1 MDTEIYISSGILE
14 LYCAGAL
21 SEAEMREVERM
32 ASQFAAIKKEIQ
44 AIELALWSFN
54 DHIFAG
60 PHEQFKRELIA
71 GIKINSPNANDVEK
85 TPETTLNKAVE
96 PETPSIKIP
105 KELPAAKEINPEQA
119 IQSTGSKRKK
129 ISLGVFLV
137 IILPILL
144 AFGAFGLWNNWDALL
159 QELTAAKKI
168 AANAEKSRA
177 KIDSNLKATNQT
189 LDTLRNPDLVKIT
202 LSGMKFSP
210 EAKAVIYWNKNT
222 NQILLDPVLIPLED
236 KAHCYQ
242 LWAMN
247 KGETLSLGTF
257 SATNKNKQMLPMKAT
272 SKASVFIISLEPKN
286 GSAIPN
292 IAQLC
297 LMSKE

>member
-14 LYCAGAL
+14 LYCAGSL

-32 ASQFAAIKKEIQ
+32 ASQFAAVKKEIQ

-54 DHIFAG
+54 EHIFAG
-60 PHEQFKRELIA
+60 PHDQLKTELIA
-71 GIKINSPNANDVEK
+71 GIKLNSPNTIIEK
-85 TPETTLNKAVE
+85 THENALNKAVE
-96 PETPSIKIP
+96 PEVTIVETPIVSP
-105 KELPAAKEINPEQA
+105 VAKEIIPEQA
-119 IQSTGSKRKK
+119 IQSTESKKKK
-129 ISLGVFLV
+129 ISIGIFLV
-137 IILPILL
+137 IILPIIL

-159 QELTAAKKI
+159 QELSAAKKT

-177 KIDSNLKATNQT
+177 QIDSNLKATSQT

-210 EAKAVIYWNKNT
+210 AAKAVIYWNKNT

-236 KAHCYQ
+236 KDHCYQ

-257 SATNKNKQMLPMKAT
+257 SATNKNKQMLPMKAVD
-272 SKASVFIISLEPKN
+272 KASVFIISLEPKN

>member
-32 ASQFAAIKKEIQ
+32 ASQFAAVKKEIQ

-54 DHIFAG
+54 EHVFAG
-60 PHEQFKRELIA
+60 PHDQLKTELIA
-71 GIKINSPNANDVEK
+71 GIKLNSPNTIIEK
-85 TPETTLNKAVE
+85 THEAALNNAVE
-96 PETPSIKIP
+96 PEVNIVEIP
-105 KELPAAKEINPEQA
+105 IVLPAAKEIIPEQTEKPLKA
-119 IQSTGSKRKK
+119 SKKT
-129 ISLGVFLV
+129 ISMGVFLV
-137 IILPILL
+137 IILPIIL

-159 QELTAAKKI
+159 QELTAAKKT

-177 KIDSNLKATNQT
+177 QIDSSLKATSQT
-189 LDTLRNPDLVKIT
+189 LDTLRNPDLIKIT

-210 EAKAVIYWNKNT
+210 AAKAVIYWNKNT

-236 KAHCYQ
+236 KDHCYQ

-257 SATNKNKQMLPMKAT
+257 SATNKNKQMLPMKAVD
-272 SKASVFIISLEPKN
+272 KASVFIISLEPKN

>member
-32 ASQFAAIKKEIQ
+32 ASQFAAVKKEIQ

-54 DHIFAG
+54 EHIFAG
-60 PHEQFKRELIA
+60 PHDQLKTELIA
-71 GIKINSPNANDVEK
+71 GIKLNSPNTIIEK
-85 TPETTLNKAVE
+85 THETALNKAVE
-96 PETPSIKIP
+96 PEVTIVEIP
-105 KELPAAKEINPEQA
+105 IVSPAAKEIIPEQT
-119 IQSTGSKRKK
+119 IQSTESKKKK
-129 ISLGVFLV
+129 ISIGIFLV
-137 IILPILL
+137 IILPIIL

-159 QELTAAKKI
+159 QELSAAKKT

-177 KIDSNLKATNQT
+177 QIDSNLKATSQT

-210 EAKAVIYWNKNT
+210 AAKAVIYWNKNT

-236 KAHCYQ
+236 KDHCYQ

-257 SATNKNKQMLPMKAT
+257 SATNKNKQMLPMKAVD
-272 SKASVFIISLEPKN
+272 KASVFIISLEPKN

>member
-60 PHEQFKRELIA
+60 PHEQFKTELIT
-71 GIKINSPNANDVEK
+71 GIKINSPNAIIEK
-85 TPETTLNKAVE
+85 THETALKKAVE
-96 PETPSIKIP
+96 PEVNIVKIP
-105 KELPAAKEINPEQA
+105 IVTLAAKEIIPKQA
-119 IQSTGSKRKK
+119 IQSTGSKKKK
-129 ISLGVFLV
+129 ISIGIFLV

-159 QELTAAKKI
+159 
-168 AANAEKSRA
+168 
-177 KIDSNLKATNQT
+177 KATSQT

-236 KAHCYQ
+236 KDHCYQ

>member
-32 ASQFAAIKKEIQ
+32 ASQFAAVKKEIQ

-54 DHIFAG
+54 EHIFAG
-60 PHEQFKRELIA
+60 PHDQLKTELIA
-71 GIKINSPNANDVEK
+71 GIKLNSPNTSIEK
-85 TPETTLNKAVE
+85 THETALNKEVE
-96 PETPSIKIP
+96 PEVTIVEIP
-105 KELPAAKEINPEQA
+105 IVSPAAKEIIPEQA
-119 IQSTGSKRKK
+119 IQSTESKKKK
-129 ISLGVFLV
+129 ISIGIFLV
-137 IILPILL
+137 IILPIIL

-159 QELTAAKKI
+159 QELSAAKKT

-177 KIDSNLKATNQT
+177 QIDSNLKATSQT

-210 EAKAVIYWNKNT
+210 AAKAVIYWNKNT

-236 KAHCYQ
+236 KDHCYQ

-257 SATNKNKQMLPMKAT
+257 SATNKNKQMLPMKAVD
-272 SKASVFIISLEPKN
+272 KASVFIISLEPKN

>member
-21 SEAEMREVERM
+21 SEAEMREVERI
-32 ASQFAAIKKEIQ
+32 ASQFAAVKKEIQ
-44 AIELALWSFN
+44 SIELALWSFN
-54 DHIFAG
+54 EQIFAG
-60 PHEQFKRELIA
+60 PHDQLKTELIA
-71 GIKINSPNANDVEK
+71 GIKLNSPNTFIEK
-85 TPETTLNKAVE
+85 KHETALNKAVE
-96 PETPSIKIP
+96 PEVTIVEIP
-105 KELPAAKEINPEQA
+105 IVSPAAKEIIPEQT
-119 IQSTGSKRKK
+119 IQSTESKKKK
-129 ISLGVFLV
+129 ISIGIFLV
-137 IILPILL
+137 IILPIIL

-159 QELTAAKKI
+159 QELSAAKKT

-177 KIDSNLKATNQT
+177 QIDSNLKATSQT

-210 EAKAVIYWNKNT
+210 AAKAVIYWNKNT

-236 KAHCYQ
+236 KDHCYQ

-257 SATNKNKQMLPMKAT
+257 SATNKNKQMLPMKAVD
-272 SKASVFIISLEPKN
+272 KASVFIISLEPKN

>member
-32 ASQFAAIKKEIQ
+32 ASQFAAVKKEIQ

-54 DHIFAG
+54 EHIFAG
-60 PHEQFKRELIA
+60 PHDQLKTELIA
-71 GIKINSPNANDVEK
+71 GIKLNSPNTIIEK
-85 TPETTLNKAVE
+85 THETALNKAVE
-96 PETPSIKIP
+96 PEVTIVETPIVS
-105 KELPAAKEINPEQA
+105 PAAKEIIPEQA
-119 IQSTGSKRKK
+119 IQSTESKKKK
-129 ISLGVFLV
+129 ISIGIFLV
-137 IILPILL
+137 IILPIIL

-159 QELTAAKKI
+159 QELSAAKKT

-177 KIDSNLKATNQT
+177 QIDSNLKATSQT

-210 EAKAVIYWNKNT
+210 AAKAVIYWNKNT

-236 KAHCYQ
+236 KDHCYQ

-257 SATNKNKQMLPMKAT
+257 SATNKNKQMLPMKAIGKT
-272 SKASVFIISLEPKN
+272 SVFIISLEPKN

-292 IAQLC
+292 LAQLC

>member
-32 ASQFAAIKKEIQ
+32 ASQFAAVKKEIQ

-54 DHIFAG
+54 EHIFAG
-60 PHEQFKRELIA
+60 PHDQLKTELIA
-71 GIKINSPNANDVEK
+71 GIKLNSPNTIIEK
-85 TPETTLNKAVE
+85 THETALNKAVE
-96 PETPSIKIP
+96 PEVTIVEIP
-105 KELPAAKEINPEQA
+105 IVSPVAKEIIPEQA
-119 IQSTGSKRKK
+119 IQSTESKKKK
-129 ISLGVFLV
+129 ISIGIFLV
-137 IILPILL
+137 IILPIIL

-159 QELTAAKKI
+159 QELSAAKKT

-177 KIDSNLKATNQT
+177 QIDSNLKATSQT

-210 EAKAVIYWNKNT
+210 AAKAVIYWNKNN

-236 KAHCYQ
+236 KDHCYQ

-257 SATNKNKQMLPMKAT
+257 SATNKNKQMLPMKAVD
-272 SKASVFIISLEPKN
+272 KASVFIISLEPKN

>member
-21 SEAEMREVERM
+21 SEAEMREVERI
-32 ASQFAAIKKEIQ
+32 ASQFAAVKKEIQ

-54 DHIFAG
+54 EHIFAG
-60 PHEQFKRELIA
+60 PHDQLKTELIA
-71 GIKINSPNANDVEK
+71 GIKLNSPNTIIEK
-85 TPETTLNKAVE
+85 THETALNKAVE
-96 PETPSIKIP
+96 PEVTIVEIP
-105 KELPAAKEINPEQA
+105 IVSPAAKEIIPEQT
-119 IQSTGSKRKK
+119 IQSTESKKKK
-129 ISLGVFLV
+129 ISIGIFLV
-137 IILPILL
+137 IILPIIL

-159 QELTAAKKI
+159 QELSAAKKT

-177 KIDSNLKATNQT
+177 QIDSNLKATSQT

-210 EAKAVIYWNKNT
+210 AAKAVIYWNKNN

-236 KAHCYQ
+236 KDHCYQ

-257 SATNKNKQMLPMKAT
+257 SATNKNKQMLPMKAVD
-272 SKASVFIISLEPKN
+272 KASVFIISLEPKN

>member
-54 DHIFAG
+54 DQIFAG

-71 GIKINSPNANDVEK
+71 GIKINSPNTIGVEK
-85 TPETTLNKAVE
+85 MPETALNKAVE
-96 PETPSIKIP
+96 PETPSIEIP
-105 KELPAAKEINPEQA
+105 KELPVAKEIIPEQA
-119 IQSTGSKRKK
+119 IQSTGSKKKK
-129 ISLGVFLV
+129 ISIGIFLV

-177 KIDSNLKATNQT
+177 QIDSNLKATSQT

-236 KAHCYQ
+236 KDHCYQ

-272 SKASVFIISLEPKN
+272 SKASVFLISLEPKN

>member
-32 ASQFAAIKKEIQ
+32 ASQFAAVKKEIQ

-54 DHIFAG
+54 EHVFAG
-60 PHEQFKRELIA
+60 PHDQLKTELIA
-71 GIKINSPNANDVEK
+71 GIKLNSPNTIIEK
-85 TPETTLNKAVE
+85 THEAALNNAVE
-96 PETPSIKIP
+96 PEVNIVEIP
-105 KELPAAKEINPEQA
+105 IVLPAAKEIIPEQTEKPLKA
-119 IQSTGSKRKK
+119 SKKT
-129 ISLGVFLV
+129 ISMGVFLV
-137 IILPILL
+137 IILPIIL

-159 QELTAAKKI
+159 QELTAAKKL

-177 KIDSNLKATNQT
+177 QIDSSLKATSQT
-189 LDTLRNPDLVKIT
+189 LDTLRNPDLIKIT

-210 EAKAVIYWNKNT
+210 AAKAVIYWNKNT

-236 KAHCYQ
+236 KDHCYQ

-257 SATNKNKQMLPMKAT
+257 SATNKNKQMLPMKAVD
-272 SKASVFIISLEPKN
+272 KASVFIISLEPKN

>member
-32 ASQFAAIKKEIQ
+32 ASQFAAVKKEIQ

-54 DHIFAG
+54 EHVFAG
-60 PHEQFKRELIA
+60 PHDQLKTELIA
-71 GIKINSPNANDVEK
+71 GIKLNSPNTIIEN
-85 TPETTLNKAVE
+85 THETSLNNAVE
-96 PETPSIKIP
+96 PKVKTVETPIV
-105 KELPAAKEINPEQA
+105 LPAAKEIIPEQTEKPGKA
-119 IQSTGSKRKK
+119 SKKT

-137 IILPILL
+137 IILPIIL
-144 AFGAFGLWNNWDALL
+144 AFGAFGLWNNWDSLL
-159 QELTAAKKI
+159 QELTAAKKL
-168 AANAEKSRA
+168 AANSEKSRA
-177 KIDSNLKATNQT
+177 QIDSNLKATSQT

-210 EAKAVIYWNKNT
+210 AAKAVIYWNKNT

-236 KAHCYQ
+236 KDHCYQ

-257 SATNKNKQMLPMKAT
+257 SATNKHKQMLPMKAVD
-272 SKASVFIISLEPKN
+272 KASVFLISLEPKN

>member
-32 ASQFAAIKKEIQ
+32 ASQFAAVKKEIQ

-54 DHIFAG
+54 EHVFAG
-60 PHEQFKRELIA
+60 PHDQLKTELIA
-71 GIKINSPNANDVEK
+71 GIKLNSPNTIIEK
-85 TPETTLNKAVE
+85 THEAALNNAVE
-96 PETPSIKIP
+96 PEVNTVETPIV
-105 KELPAAKEINPEQA
+105 LAAAKEIIPEQT
-119 IQSTGSKRKK
+119 IQSTGSKKKK
-129 ISLGVFLV
+129 ISIGIFLV
-137 IILPILL
+137 IILPIIL

-159 QELTAAKKI
+159 QELTAAKKT

-177 KIDSNLKATNQT
+177 QIDSNLKATSQT
-189 LDTLRNPDLVKIT
+189 LDTLRNPDLIKIT

-210 EAKAVIYWNKNT
+210 AAKAVIYWNKNT

-236 KAHCYQ
+236 KDHCYQ

-257 SATNKNKQMLPMKAT
+257 SATNKNKQMLPMKAVD
-272 SKASVFIISLEPKN
+272 KASVFLISLEPKN

>member
-32 ASQFAAIKKEIQ
+32 ASQFAAVKKEIQ

-54 DHIFAG
+54 EHIFAG
-60 PHEQFKRELIA
+60 PHNQLKTELIA
-71 GIKINSPNANDVEK
+71 GIKLNSSNTIIEK
-85 TPETTLNKAVE
+85 THEAALNNAVE
-96 PETPSIKIP
+96 PEVNTVETPIV
-105 KELPAAKEINPEQA
+105 LPAAKEIIPEQT
-119 IQSTGSKRKK
+119 IQSTGSKKKK
-129 ISLGVFLV
+129 ISIGIFLV
-137 IILPILL
+137 IILPIIL

-159 QELTAAKKI
+159 QELTAAKKL

-177 KIDSNLKATNQT
+177 QIDSNLKATSQT
-189 LDTLRNPDLVKIT
+189 LDTLRNPDLIKIT

-210 EAKAVIYWNKNT
+210 AAKAVIYWNKNT

-236 KAHCYQ
+236 KDHCYQ

-257 SATNKNKQMLPMKAT
+257 SATNKNKQMLPMKAVD
-272 SKASVFIISLEPKN
+272 KASVFIISLEPKN

>member
-32 ASQFAAIKKEIQ
+32 ASQFAAVKKEIQ

-54 DHIFAG
+54 EHIFAG
-60 PHEQFKRELIA
+60 PHDQLKTELIA
-71 GIKINSPNANDVEK
+71 GIKLNSPNTIIEK
-85 TPETTLNKAVE
+85 THETALKKAVE
-96 PETPSIKIP
+96 PEVTIVETPIVS
-105 KELPAAKEINPEQA
+105 PAAKEIIPEQA
-119 IQSTGSKRKK
+119 IQSTESKKKK
-129 ISLGVFLV
+129 ISIGIFLV
-137 IILPILL
+137 IILPIIL

-159 QELTAAKKI
+159 QELSAAKKT

-177 KIDSNLKATNQT
+177 QIDSNLKATSQT

-210 EAKAVIYWNKNT
+210 AAKAVIYWNKNT

-236 KAHCYQ
+236 KDHCYQ

-257 SATNKNKQMLPMKAT
+257 SATNKNKQMLPMKAVD
-272 SKASVFIISLEPKN
+272 KASVFIISLEPKN

>member
-32 ASQFAAIKKEIQ
+32 ASQFAAVKKEIQ

-54 DHIFAG
+54 EHIFAG
-60 PHEQFKRELIA
+60 PHDQLKTELIA
-71 GIKINSPNANDVEK
+71 GIKLNSSNTIIEK
-85 TPETTLNKAVE
+85 THEAALNNAVE
-96 PETPSIKIP
+96 PEVNTVETPIV
-105 KELPAAKEINPEQA
+105 LPAAKEIIPEQT
-119 IQSTGSKRKK
+119 IQSTGSKKKK
-129 ISLGVFLV
+129 ISIGIFLV
-137 IILPILL
+137 IILPIIL

-159 QELTAAKKI
+159 QELTAAKKL

-177 KIDSNLKATNQT
+177 QIDSNLKATSQT
-189 LDTLRNPDLVKIT
+189 LDTLRNPDLIKIT

-210 EAKAVIYWNKNT
+210 AAKAVIYWNKNT

-236 KAHCYQ
+236 KDHCYQ

-257 SATNKNKQMLPMKAT
+257 SATNKNKQMLPMKAVD
-272 SKASVFIISLEPKN
+272 KASVFLISLEPKN

>member
-32 ASQFAAIKKEIQ
+32 ASQFAAVKKEIQ

-54 DHIFAG
+54 EHIFAG
-60 PHEQFKRELIA
+60 PHDQLKTELIA
-71 GIKINSPNANDVEK
+71 GIKLNSPNTIIEN
-85 TPETTLNKAVE
+85 THETSLNNAVE
-96 PETPSIKIP
+96 PKVKTLETPIV
-105 KELPAAKEINPEQA
+105 LPAAKEIIPEQTEKPGKA
-119 IQSTGSKRKK
+119 SKKT

-137 IILPILL
+137 IILPIIL
-144 AFGAFGLWNNWDALL
+144 AFGAFGLWNNWDSLL
-159 QELTAAKKI
+159 QELTAAKKL
-168 AANAEKSRA
+168 AANSEKSRA
-177 KIDSNLKATNQT
+177 QIDSNLKATSQT

-210 EAKAVIYWNKNT
+210 AAKAVIYWNKNT

-236 KAHCYQ
+236 KDHCYQ

-257 SATNKNKQMLPMKAT
+257 SATNKHKQMLPMKAVD
-272 SKASVFIISLEPKN
+272 KASVFLISLEPKN

>member
-32 ASQFAAIKKEIQ
+32 ASQFAAVKKEIQ

-54 DHIFAG
+54 EHVFAG
-60 PHEQFKRELIA
+60 PHDQLKTELIA
-71 GIKINSPNANDVEK
+71 GIKLNSPNTIIEK
-85 TPETTLNKAVE
+85 THETALNNAVE
-96 PETPSIKIP
+96 PEVNIVEIP
-105 KELPAAKEINPEQA
+105 IVLPAAKEIIPEQTEKPLKA
-119 IQSTGSKRKK
+119 SKKT
-129 ISLGVFLV
+129 ISMGVFLV
-137 IILPILL
+137 IILPIIL

-159 QELTAAKKI
+159 QELTAAKKL

-177 KIDSNLKATNQT
+177 QIDSNLKATSQT

-210 EAKAVIYWNKNT
+210 AAKAVIYWNKNT

-236 KAHCYQ
+236 KDHCYQ

-257 SATNKNKQMLPMKAT
+257 SATNKNKQMLPMKAVD
-272 SKASVFIISLEPKN
+272 KASVFIISLEPKN

>member
-32 ASQFAAIKKEIQ
+32 ASQFAAVKKEIQ

-54 DHIFAG
+54 EHIFAG
-60 PHEQFKRELIA
+60 PHDQLKTELIA
-71 GIKINSPNANDVEK
+71 GIKLNSPNTIIEK
-85 TPETTLNKAVE
+85 THETALNKAVE
-96 PETPSIKIP
+96 PEVTIVEIP
-105 KELPAAKEINPEQA
+105 IVSPVAKEIIPEQA
-119 IQSTGSKRKK
+119 IQSTESKRKK
-129 ISLGVFLV
+129 ISIGIFLV
-137 IILPILL
+137 IILPIIL

-159 QELTAAKKI
+159 QELSAAKKT

-177 KIDSNLKATNQT
+177 QIDSNLKATSQT

-210 EAKAVIYWNKNT
+210 AAKAVIYWNKNT

-236 KAHCYQ
+236 KDHCYQ

-257 SATNKNKQMLPMKAT
+257 SATNKNKQMLPMKAVD
-272 SKASVFIISLEPKN
+272 KASVFIISLEPKN

>member
-54 DHIFAG
+54 DQIFAG

-71 GIKINSPNANDVEK
+71 GIKINSPNTISLEK
-85 TPETTLNKAVE
+85 TPETALNKAVE
-96 PETPSIKIP
+96 PDKPSIEIP
-105 KELPAAKEINPEQA
+105 KELPVAKEIIPEQA

-129 ISLGVFLV
+129 ISIGIFLV

-177 KIDSNLKATNQT
+177 QIDSNLKATSQT

-210 EAKAVIYWNKNT
+210 EAKAVIYWTKNT
-222 NQILLDPVLIPLED
+222 NRILLDPVLIPLED
-236 KAHCYQ
+236 KDHCYQ

-257 SATNKNKQMLPMKAT
+257 SATNKNKQMLPMKTT

>member
-32 ASQFAAIKKEIQ
+32 ASQFAAVKKEIQ

-54 DHIFAG
+54 EHIFAG
-60 PHEQFKRELIA
+60 PHDQLKTELIA
-71 GIKINSPNANDVEK
+71 GIKLNSPNTFIEK
-85 TPETTLNKAVE
+85 THETALNKAVE
-96 PETPSIKIP
+96 PEVTIVEIP
-105 KELPAAKEINPEQA
+105 IVSPVAKEIIPEQA
-119 IQSTGSKRKK
+119 IQYTESKKKK
-129 ISLGVFLV
+129 ISIGIFLV
-137 IILPILL
+137 IILPIIL

-159 QELTAAKKI
+159 QELSAAKKT

-177 KIDSNLKATNQT
+177 QIDSNLKATSQT

-210 EAKAVIYWNKNT
+210 AAKAVIYWNKNT

-236 KAHCYQ
+236 KDHCYQ

-257 SATNKNKQMLPMKAT
+257 SATNKNKQMLPMKAVD
-272 SKASVFIISLEPKN
+272 KASVFIISLEPKN

>member
-1 MDTEIYISSGILE
+1 MKT
-14 LYCAGAL
+14 
-21 SEAEMREVERM
+21 
-32 ASQFAAIKKEIQ
+32 
-44 AIELALWSFN
+44 
-54 DHIFAG
+54 
-60 PHEQFKRELIA
+60 ELIA
-71 GIKINSPNANDVEK
+71 GIKLNSPNTIIEK
-85 TPETTLNKAVE
+85 THETALNKAVE
-96 PETPSIKIP
+96 PEVTIVEIP
-105 KELPAAKEINPEQA
+105 IVSPAAKEIIPEQT
-119 IQSTGSKRKK
+119 IQSTESKKKK
-129 ISLGVFLV
+129 ISIGIFLV
-137 IILPILL
+137 IILPIIL

-159 QELTAAKKI
+159 QELSAAKKT

-177 KIDSNLKATNQT
+177 QIDSNLKATSQT

-210 EAKAVIYWNKNT
+210 AAKAVIYWNKNT

-236 KAHCYQ
+236 KDHCYQ

-257 SATNKNKQMLPMKAT
+257 SATNKNKQMLPMKAVD
-272 SKASVFIISLEPKN
+272 KASVFIISLEPKN

>member
-32 ASQFAAIKKEIQ
+32 ASQFAAVKKEIQ

-54 DHIFAG
+54 EHIFAG
-60 PHEQFKRELIA
+60 PHDQLKTELIA
-71 GIKINSPNANDVEK
+71 GIKLNSPNTIIEK
-85 TPETTLNKAVE
+85 THETALNKAVE
-96 PETPSIKIP
+96 PEVTIVETPIVSP
-105 KELPAAKEINPEQA
+105 VAKEIIPEQA
-119 IQSTGSKRKK
+119 IQSTESKKKK
-129 ISLGVFLV
+129 ISIGIFLV
-137 IILPILL
+137 IILPIIL

-159 QELTAAKKI
+159 QELSAAKKT

-177 KIDSNLKATNQT
+177 QIDSNLKATSQT

-210 EAKAVIYWNKNT
+210 AAKAVIYWNKNN

-236 KAHCYQ
+236 KDHCYQ

-257 SATNKNKQMLPMKAT
+257 SATNKNKQMLPMKAVD
-272 SKASVFIISLEPKN
+272 KASVFIISLEPKN

>member
-32 ASQFAAIKKEIQ
+32 ASQFAAVKKEIQ

-54 DHIFAG
+54 EHIFAG
-60 PHEQFKRELIA
+60 PHDQLKTELIA
-71 GIKINSPNANDVEK
+71 GIKLNSPNTIIEK
-85 TPETTLNKAVE
+85 THETALNKAVE
-96 PETPSIKIP
+96 PEVTIVEIP
-105 KELPAAKEINPEQA
+105 IVSPAAKEIIPEQA
-119 IQSTGSKRKK
+119 IQSTESKKKK
-129 ISLGVFLV
+129 ISIGIFLV
-137 IILPILL
+137 IILPIIL

-159 QELTAAKKI
+159 QELSAAKKT

-177 KIDSNLKATNQT
+177 QIDSNLKATSQT

-210 EAKAVIYWNKNT
+210 AAKAVIYWNKNN

-236 KAHCYQ
+236 KDHCYQ

-257 SATNKNKQMLPMKAT
+257 SATNKNKQMLPMKAVD
-272 SKASVFIISLEPKN
+272 KASVFIISLEPKN

>member
-32 ASQFAAIKKEIQ
+32 ASQFAAVKKEIQ

-54 DHIFAG
+54 EHIFAG
-60 PHEQFKRELIA
+60 PHDQLKTELIA
-71 GIKINSPNANDVEK
+71 GIKLNSSNTIIEK
-85 TPETTLNKAVE
+85 THEAALNNAVE
-96 PETPSIKIP
+96 PEVNIVETPIV
-105 KELPAAKEINPEQA
+105 LPAAKEIIPEQA
-119 IQSTGSKRKK
+119 IQSTGSKKKK
-129 ISLGVFLV
+129 ISIGIFLV
-137 IILPILL
+137 IILPIIL

-159 QELTAAKKI
+159 QELTAAKKT

-177 KIDSNLKATNQT
+177 QIDSNLKATSQT
-189 LDTLRNPDLVKIT
+189 LDTLRNPDLIKIT

-210 EAKAVIYWNKNT
+210 AAKAVIYWNKNT

-236 KAHCYQ
+236 KDHCYQ

-257 SATNKNKQMLPMKAT
+257 SATNKNKQMLPMKAVD
-272 SKASVFIISLEPKN
+272 KASVFIISLEPKN

>member
-32 ASQFAAIKKEIQ
+32 ASQFAAVKKEIQ

-60 PHEQFKRELIA
+60 PHDQLKTELIA
-71 GIKINSPNANDVEK
+71 GIKLNSPNNITEK
-85 TPETTLNKAVE
+85 THETALNNAVE
-96 PETPSIKIP
+96 PEVNIVAIP
-105 KELPAAKEINPEQA
+105 IVSPAIKEIIPEQT
-119 IQSTGSKRKK
+119 IQNTESKKKK

-137 IILPILL
+137 IILPIIL

-159 QELTAAKKI
+159 QELSAAKKT

-177 KIDSNLKATNQT
+177 QIDSNLKATSQT

-210 EAKAVIYWNKNT
+210 AAKAVIYWNKNT

-236 KAHCYQ
+236 KDHCYQ

-257 SATNKNKQMLPMKAT
+257 SATNKNKQMLPMKAIGKT
-272 SKASVFIISLEPKN
+272 SVFIISLEPKN

>member
-32 ASQFAAIKKEIQ
+32 ASQFAAVKKEIQ
-44 AIELALWSFN
+44 AIELSLWSFN
-54 DHIFAG
+54 EHIFAG
-60 PHEQFKRELIA
+60 PHDQLKTELIA
-71 GIKINSPNANDVEK
+71 GIKLNSSNTIIEK
-85 TPETTLNKAVE
+85 THETALNKAVE
-96 PETPSIKIP
+96 PDVNIVEIP
-105 KELPAAKEINPEQA
+105 IVLPAAKEIIPEQ
-119 IQSTGSKRKK
+119 TEKPLKDSKKT
-129 ISLGVFLV
+129 ISMGIFLV
-137 IILPILL
+137 IILPIIL

-159 QELTAAKKI
+159 QELTAAKKL

-177 KIDSNLKATNQT
+177 QIDSNLKATSQT

-210 EAKAVIYWNKNT
+210 AAKAVIYWNKNT

-236 KAHCYQ
+236 KDHCYQ

>member
-32 ASQFAAIKKEIQ
+32 ASQFAAVKKEIQ

-54 DHIFAG
+54 EHIFAG
-60 PHEQFKRELIA
+60 PHDQLKTELIA
-71 GIKINSPNANDVEK
+71 GIKLNSPNTIIEK
-85 TPETTLNKAVE
+85 THETALNKAVE
-96 PETPSIKIP
+96 PEVTIVETPIVSP
-105 KELPAAKEINPEQA
+105 VAKEIIPEQA
-119 IQSTGSKRKK
+119 IQSTESKKKK
-129 ISLGVFLV
+129 ISIGIFLV
-137 IILPILL
+137 IILPIIL

-159 QELTAAKKI
+159 QELSAAKKT

-177 KIDSNLKATNQT
+177 QIDSNLKATSQT

-210 EAKAVIYWNKNT
+210 AAKAVIYWNKNT

-236 KAHCYQ
+236 KDHCYQ

-257 SATNKNKQMLPMKAT
+257 SATNKNKQMLPMKAVD
-272 SKASVFIISLEPKN
+272 KASVFIISLEPKN

>member
-32 ASQFAAIKKEIQ
+32 ASQFAAVKKEIQ

-54 DHIFAG
+54 EHVFAG
-60 PHEQFKRELIA
+60 PHDQLKTELIA
-71 GIKINSPNANDVEK
+71 GIKLNSPNTIIEK
-85 TPETTLNKAVE
+85 THEAALNNAVE
-96 PETPSIKIP
+96 PEVNTVETPIV
-105 KELPAAKEINPEQA
+105 LAAAKEIIPEQT
-119 IQSTGSKRKK
+119 IQSTGSKKKK
-129 ISLGVFLV
+129 ISIGIFLV
-137 IILPILL
+137 IILPIIL

-159 QELTAAKKI
+159 QELTAAKKT

-177 KIDSNLKATNQT
+177 QIDSNLKATSQT
-189 LDTLRNPDLVKIT
+189 LDTLRNPDLIKIT

-210 EAKAVIYWNKNT
+210 AAKAVIYWNKNT

-236 KAHCYQ
+236 KDHCYQ

-257 SATNKNKQMLPMKAT
+257 SATNKNKQMLPMKAVD
-272 SKASVFIISLEPKN
+272 KASVFIISLEPKN

>member
-54 DHIFAG
+54 DQIFAG

-71 GIKINSPNANDVEK
+71 GIKINSPNTISVEK
-85 TPETTLNKAVE
+85 MPETALNKAVE
-96 PETPSIKIP
+96 PEKPSIEIS
-105 KELPAAKEINPEQA
+105 KELPVAKEIIPEQA
-119 IQSTGSKRKK
+119 IQSTGSKKKK
-129 ISLGVFLV
+129 ISIGIFLV
-137 IILPILL
+137 IILPIIL

-159 QELTAAKKI
+159 QELSAAKKT

-177 KIDSNLKATNQT
+177 QIDSNLKATSQT

-210 EAKAVIYWNKNT
+210 AAKAVIYWNKNT

-236 KAHCYQ
+236 KDHCYQ

-257 SATNKNKQMLPMKAT
+257 SATNKNKQMLPMKAVD
-272 SKASVFIISLEPKN
+272 KASVFIISLEPKN

>member
-32 ASQFAAIKKEIQ
+32 ASQFAAVKKEIQ

-54 DHIFAG
+54 EHIFAG
-60 PHEQFKRELIA
+60 PHDQLKTELIA
-71 GIKINSPNANDVEK
+71 GIKLNSPNTIIEK
-85 TPETTLNKAVE
+85 THETALNKAVE
-96 PETPSIKIP
+96 PEVTIVETPIVS
-105 KELPAAKEINPEQA
+105 PAAKEIIPEQA
-119 IQSTGSKRKK
+119 IQSTESKKKK
-129 ISLGVFLV
+129 ISIGIFLV
-137 IILPILL
+137 IILPIIL

-159 QELTAAKKI
+159 QELSAAKKT

-177 KIDSNLKATNQT
+177 QIDSNLKATSQT

-210 EAKAVIYWNKNT
+210 AAKAVIYWNKNT

-236 KAHCYQ
+236 KDHCYQ

-257 SATNKNKQMLPMKAT
+257 SATNKNKQMLPMKAVD
-272 SKASVFIISLEPKN
+272 KASVFIISLEPKN

>member
-54 DHIFAG
+54 DQIFAG

-71 GIKINSPNANDVEK
+71 GIKINSPNTTSVEK
-85 TPETTLNKAVE
+85 MPETALNKAVE
-96 PETPSIKIP
+96 PETPSIEIP
-105 KELPAAKEINPEQA
+105 KELPVAKEIIPEQA
-119 IQSTGSKRKK
+119 IQSTGSKKKK
-129 ISLGVFLV
+129 ISIGIFLV

-177 KIDSNLKATNQT
+177 QIDSNLKATSQT

-236 KAHCYQ
+236 KDHCYQ

-272 SKASVFIISLEPKN
+272 SKASVFLISLEPKN

>member
-32 ASQFAAIKKEIQ
+32 ASQFAAVKKEIQ

-54 DHIFAG
+54 EHIFAG
-60 PHEQFKRELIA
+60 PHDQLKTELIA
-71 GIKINSPNANDVEK
+71 GIKLNSPNTIIEK
-85 TPETTLNKAVE
+85 THETALNKAVE
-96 PETPSIKIP
+96 PEVTIVEIP
-105 KELPAAKEINPEQA
+105 IVSPVAKGIIPEQA
-119 IQSTGSKRKK
+119 IQSTESKKKK
-129 ISLGVFLV
+129 ISIGIFLV
-137 IILPILL
+137 IILPIIL

-159 QELTAAKKI
+159 QELSAAKKT

-177 KIDSNLKATNQT
+177 QIDSNLKATSQT

-210 EAKAVIYWNKNT
+210 AAKAVIYWNKNN

-236 KAHCYQ
+236 KDHCYQ

-257 SATNKNKQMLPMKAT
+257 SATNKNKQMLPMKAVD
-272 SKASVFIISLEPKN
+272 KASVFIISLEPKN

>member
-32 ASQFAAIKKEIQ
+32 ASQFAAVKKEIQ

-54 DHIFAG
+54 EHIFAG
-60 PHEQFKRELIA
+60 PHDQLKTELIA
-71 GIKINSPNANDVEK
+71 GIKLNSPNTIIEK
-85 TPETTLNKAVE
+85 THETALNKAVE
-96 PETPSIKIP
+96 PEVTIVEIP
-105 KELPAAKEINPEQA
+105 IVSPAAKEIIPEQA
-119 IQSTGSKRKK
+119 IQSTESKKKK
-129 ISLGVFLV
+129 ISIGIFLV
-137 IILPILL
+137 IILPIIL

-159 QELTAAKKI
+159 QELSAAKKT

-177 KIDSNLKATNQT
+177 QIDSNLKATSQT

-210 EAKAVIYWNKNT
+210 AAKAVIYWNKNT

-236 KAHCYQ
+236 KDHCYQ

>member
-32 ASQFAAIKKEIQ
+32 ASQFAAVKTEIQ

-54 DHIFAG
+54 YHIFAG
-60 PHEQFKRELIA
+60 PHEQFKNELIA
-71 GIKINSPNANDVEK
+71 GIKINSLNNIVAEK
-85 TPETTLNKAVE
+85 ATENELNKVVE
-96 PETPSIKIP
+96 LETPSIEMP
-105 KELPAAKEINPEQA
+105 KELPTTNEIIPEQT
-119 IQSTGSKRKK
+119 IQTKGSKKK
-129 ISLGVFLV
+129 TISIGIFLV
-137 IILPILL
+137 IILPIIL
-144 AFGAFGLWNNWDALL
+144 AFGAFALWNNWDALL
-159 QELTAAKKI
+159 QELTAAKKT
-168 AANAEKSRA
+168 AAKAEKSIA
-177 KIDSNLKATNQT
+177 QIDSNLKATSQT

-210 EAKAVIYWNKNT
+210 AAKAVIYWNKTT
-222 NQILLDPVLIPLED
+222 NHILLDPILIPLED
-236 KAHCYQ
+236 KDHCYQ

-247 KGETLSLGTF
+247 KGETISLGTF

-272 SKASVFIISLEPKN
+272 SNASVFLISLEPKN

>member
-32 ASQFAAIKKEIQ
+32 ASQFAAVKKEIQ

-54 DHIFAG
+54 EHIFAG
-60 PHEQFKRELIA
+60 PHDQLKTELIA
-71 GIKINSPNANDVEK
+71 GIKLNSPNTIIEK
-85 TPETTLNKAVE
+85 THETALNKAVE
-96 PETPSIKIP
+96 PEVTIVETPIVS
-105 KELPAAKEINPEQA
+105 PAAKEIIPEQA
-119 IQSTGSKRKK
+119 IQSTESKKKK
-129 ISLGVFLV
+129 ISIGIFLV
-137 IILPILL
+137 IILPIIL
-144 AFGAFGLWNNWDALL
+144 AFGAFGLWNNWDGLL
-159 QELTAAKKI
+159 KELTVAKKM
-168 AANAEKSRA
+168 AAIAEKSRA
-177 KIDSNLKATNQT
+177 QIDSNLKATSQT
-189 LDTLRNPDLVKIT
+189 LDTLRNPDLIKIT

-210 EAKAVIYWNKNT
+210 AAKAVIYWNKNT

-236 KAHCYQ
+236 KDHCYQ

-257 SATNKNKQMLPMKAT
+257 SATNKNKQMLPMKAVD
-272 SKASVFIISLEPKN
+272 KASVFIISLEPKN

-292 IAQLC
+292 IEQLC